1 MMMARIEAIAA
12 VSATLAG
19 LLKDNYPRAE
29 FGQSLPFELYQP
41 KNFDEPMKEGIGVC
55 LWRVTPNGNRRNFP
69 NRTDRF
75 GRRFRGSV
83 PIDLH
88 YLIVPFAEQAERQ
101 QRLLG
106 WVIRAMHEMGPLI
119 PAHLN
124 HYLSESDT
132 FAEAESVEPAADSLG
147 VGDYLTLWDR
157 LKRLPP
163 ALTYV
168 VRLLL
173 IDSDQPLDD
182 YPLVEERNL
191 DFGTVAQ

>member
-1 MMMARIEAIAA
+1 MARSQAIAA
-12 VSATLAG
+12 VSATLLG
-19 LLKDNYPRAE
+19 LLRDAYPRDE
-29 FGQSLPFELYQP
+29 FGTSLLFELYQP
-41 KNFDEPMKEGIGVC
+41 KNFDDPMREGIAIF
-55 LWRVTPNGNRRNFP
+55 LWRTVPNGNRRNYP

-75 GRRFRGSV
+75 GRRFRGSI
-83 PIDLH
+83 PIDLY

-106 WVIRAMHEMGPLI
+106 WAIRAMHELGPMV

-124 HYLSESDT
+124 HYLAESDVFT
-132 FAEAESVEPAADSLG
+132 DVESLDAVPEALAL
-147 VGDYLTLWDR
+147 GDYLTLWDR

-163 ALTYV
+163 AAAYV

-173 IDSDQPLDD
+173 IDSEKPLDE

-191 DFGTVAQ
+191 DFGTVAV

>member
-1 MMMARIEAIAA
+1 MAQIEAIAA

-19 LLKDNYPRAE
+19 LLKDNYPRDE

-41 KNFDEPMKEGIGVC
+41 KNFDEPMKEGIGLC
-55 LWRVTPNGNRRNFP
+55 LWRVAPNGNRRNFMT
-69 NRTDRF
+69 RTDRF

-83 PIDLH
+83 PIDLY

-106 WVIRAMHEMGPLI
+106 WLIRAMHEMGPLI

-132 FAEAESVEPAADSLG
+132 FAEAESVDAVAEPLAVA
-147 VGDYLTLWDR
+147 DYLTLWDR

-163 ALTYV
+163 SVSYV

-173 IDSDQPLDD
+173 IDSDKPIDE

-191 DFGTVAQ
+191 DFGIVTS